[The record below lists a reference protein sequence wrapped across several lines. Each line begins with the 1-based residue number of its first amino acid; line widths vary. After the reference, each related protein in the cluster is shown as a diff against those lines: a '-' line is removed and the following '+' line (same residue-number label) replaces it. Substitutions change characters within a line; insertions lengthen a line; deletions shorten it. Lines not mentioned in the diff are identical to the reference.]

1 MWWIQILNKSW
12 KFLRLKVFRGNSPYC
27 SCFVTNIS
35 YNLRNLNLITLETK
49 VFLRLEVIRRNSSLC
64 RFFMLWSPTFWG
76 INISCGSKT
85 DTIKILSCLY
95 HDLDDFE
102 MKDKSF
108 NLPHFVGF
116 IMYDILQSEE
126 SKITLNTNS
135 SSDCRNQEKIPH
147 FVSF

>member
-1 MWWIQILNKSW
+1 MKI
-12 KFLRLKVFRGNSPYC
+12 FRENSSHC
-27 SCFVTNIS
+27 WCFDTNNS
-35 YNLRNLNLITLETK
+35 YILRNLNLIIVETK
-49 VFLRLEVIRRNSSLC
+49 VFLRLEVIRQNSPLC

-76 INISCGSKT
+76 ISISCGSKT

-95 HDLDDFE
+95 HDLDDLE

-135 SSDCRNQEKIPH
+135 SSECRNPEKIPR

>member
-1 MWWIQILNKSW
+1 M
-12 KFLRLKVFRGNSPYC
+12 KVFRLNSTHC
-27 SCFVTNIS
+27 RCFVTSKSN
-35 YNLRNLNLITLETK
+35 NLRNLNLIIVETK
-49 VFLRLEVIRRNSSLC
+49 AFLRLKDIRQDSPLC
-64 RFFMLWSPTFWG
+64 RFFKLWSPTFWG

-116 IMYDILQSEE
+116 IMYDILQSKE
-126 SKITLNTNS
+126 SKIALNTNY
-135 SSDCRNQEKIPH
+135 SSDCRNPEKIPH
-147 FVSF
+147 FLSF

>member
-1 MWWIQILNKSW
+1 MKGKTSSDWRFLDRIPHIVDILLQVNPTIWGISIWSLSKPRHSSDW
-12 KFLRLKVFRGNSPYC
+12 RLLENSP
-27 SCFVTNIS
+27 
-35 YNLRNLNLITLETK
+35 LG
-49 VFLRLEVIRRNSSLC
+49 

-126 SKITLNTNS
+126 FKIELNTNS
-135 SSDCRNQEKIPH
+135 SSDSRNPEKIPH
-147 FVSF
+147 FESF

>member
-1 MWWIQILNKSW
+1 M
-12 KFLRLKVFRGNSPYC
+12 KVFRENSSHC
-27 SCFVTNIS
+27 RCFVTNNS
-35 YNLRNLNLITLETK
+35 YILRNLNLIIVETK
-49 VFLRLEVIRRNSSLC
+49 VFLRLEVIRQNSPLC
-64 RFFMLWSPTFWG
+64 RFFMLWIPKFRG

-116 IMYDILQSEE
+116 IMYEIVQSEE
-126 SKITLNTNS
+126 SKIELNINS
-135 SSDCRNQEKIPH
+135 FSDCKKYEKISH